1 MKTATYIT
9 NIVLASLL
17 VPLVT
22 ACNSDEHKEAG
33 PKYQVTNPLK
43 SDQNIVREYVAQ
55 VRAIQHI
62 ELRAFERG
70 YLKTIFV
77 DEGQLIKKGE
87 KMFEVVP
94 LLNKA
99 EYQKAKAEMDLAEIE
114 YKNTKSLAD
123 KNVVSQNE
131 LALGK
136 AKFEKAKADLQ
147 LKKIHLDYTVVKAPF
162 EGIMDKFRVR
172 LGSLVEEGEL
182 LTTMSDNSRMW
193 VYFNVAEADYLNLK
207 SNKDQGNELPV
218 QLRMANGKIFDQPGK
233 IDTVEADFNNET
245 GNIAFRASFDNP
257 DRLLRHGETG
267 NILVTVPYKGV
278 LVIPQKAT
286 FDILDKKYVYV
297 LDDQNKLKSRE
308 VKVEAELPHLFII
321 SSGLTEQDKVLID
334 GVAKLQPGQKITPN
348 FIEPQKAISE
358 LAVPAK

>member
-1 MKTATYIT
+1 MTLNNCTKNWVFLI
-9 NIVLASLL
+9 SLL
-17 VPLVT
+17 FLLG
-22 ACNSDEHKEAG
+22 ACTSDKHEDAG
-33 PKYQVTNPLK
+33 PKYQVTSPWR

-77 DEGQLIKKGE
+77 DEGQLIKKDE
-87 KMFEVVP
+87 KMFEIAP
-94 LLNKA
+94 LLNQA
-99 EYQKAKAEMDLAEIE
+99 EYKKAKADMELAEIE
-114 YKNTKSLAD
+114 YKNTKTLFD
-123 KNVVSQNE
+123 KNVVSKNE

-136 AKFEKAKADLQ
+136 AKFEKAKADLE
-147 LKKIHLDYTVVKAPF
+147 LKKIHLDYTLIKAPF

-172 LGSLVEEGEL
+172 LGSLIEEGEL
-182 LTTMSDNSRMW
+182 LTTMSDNSKMW
-193 VYFNVAEADYLNLK
+193 VYFNVSEADYLNLK
-207 SNKDQGNELPV
+207 TNKDQSNDLPV
-218 QLRMANGKIFDQPGK
+218 QLRMANGKLFDKPGK

-245 GNIAFRASFDNP
+245 GNIAFRASFENP

-267 NILVTVPYKGV
+267 NILVTVPYKDV

-286 FDILDKKYVYV
+286 FDILDKKFVYV
-297 LDDQNKLKSRE
+297 LDSNNKLKSQE

-321 SSGLTEQDKVLID
+321 SNGLSEQDKVLID

-348 FIEPQKAISE
+348 FIEPQKVISE
-358 LAVPAK
+358 LNIPAK